1 MGSDQV
7 GIKLGTKHV
16 RYILQR
22 KRINLITDMKQPSL
36 ANNCVYRPEYNA
48 KADLNEL
55 ISEVLIYR
63 HEIYQRIEIKE
74 QMIEME

>member
-1 MGSDQV
+1 
-7 GIKLGTKHV
+7 
-16 RYILQR
+16 
-22 KRINLITDMKQPSL
+22 MKQPSL

-63 HEIYQRIEIKE
+63 YEIYQRIEIKE